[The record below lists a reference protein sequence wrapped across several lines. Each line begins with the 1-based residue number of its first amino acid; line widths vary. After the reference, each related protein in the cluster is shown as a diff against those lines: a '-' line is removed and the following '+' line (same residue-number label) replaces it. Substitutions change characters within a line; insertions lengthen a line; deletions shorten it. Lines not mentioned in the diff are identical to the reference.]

1 MTSLLNPNDIENRNR
16 IIKNIEIC
24 YEEYGD
30 YTTYNRNFLMI
41 FVNKYCE
48 KHLNLEIDKEDL
60 LEYLKKLYINYIF
73 NKLTIKYN
81 RVRNINEINE
91 YNEYLLSLMNN
102 ISDNFNKDIY
112 KIIEPIFELFDG
124 IIHEREIF
132 NENNLI
138 YYSIYN
144 LDNSIKIINEN
155 IKNNIEMLKNDSENY
170 LNLIKELKETNEILN
185 NTIKDL
191 KEMND
196 NQMNIIKGLVDERQ
210 SINKFDNR
218 CERY

>member
-16 IIKNIEIC
+16 IIRNIEIC

-30 YTTYNRNFLMI
+30 YITYNRNFLMI

-60 LEYLKKLYINYIF
+60 LEYLKKIYINYIF

-81 RVRNINEINE
+81 RVRNINE

-112 KIIEPIFELFDG
+112 KIIEPIFKLFDE
-124 IIHEREIF
+124 IDHEREIF

-155 IKNNIEMLKNDSENY
+155 IKNNIEMLKNDSENS
-170 LNLIKELKETNEILN
+170 LNLIKELKETNEYLN

-191 KEMND
+191 KEMN
-196 NQMNIIKGLVDERQ
+196 NIQMNIIKGLVDERQ

-218 CERY
+218 CERC